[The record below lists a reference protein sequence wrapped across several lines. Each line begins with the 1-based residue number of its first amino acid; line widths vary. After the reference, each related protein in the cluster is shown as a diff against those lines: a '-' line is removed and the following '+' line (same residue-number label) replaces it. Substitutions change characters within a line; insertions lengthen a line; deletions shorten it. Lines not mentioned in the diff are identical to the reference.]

1 MADSTNSR
9 TARRKQAKQK
19 KSGKKKYSTLKKI
32 LLGLLGL
39 IAVLAIIT
47 LITFTIWIKDAPDLN
62 EQRLIDPVASQVL
75 DKNSEVY
82 ATLGVQKRDYVQ
94 YEDIPKD
101 VEAAL
106 LATEDKRFYKHH
118 GIDIIRLGGAVM
130 GNITGGF
137 GSQGASTITQQVV
150 KLSFLS
156 PDKTM
161 KRKVQEMYLAVQLE
175 QEYSKEEILEIYFNK
190 VNMSEGVY
198 GIGTAATVYF
208 GKTLDQLTLPE
219 TALLVGMPQ
228 SPNNYN
234 PYDHPDAANE
244 RKNTVLKLMYDS
256 DVITEKEMK
265 EAQAVDISTVLV
277 PRSEGPA
284 TTNHATSAIVD
295 QVINEVED
303 AGDFD
308 VYSDGLTIH
317 TTIDPEAQRIVEE
330 TLESNPAVPFP
341 NDQMQTGTVLMD
353 TQTGEVR
360 ALGGWR
366 KTTVER
372 GFNYATDLT
381 NRQPG
386 STIKPIL
393 DYGPAI
399 EYEGW
404 STYEQIV
411 DEPYEYSD
419 GTKVSNS
426 NNKYAGKVSMRTALT
441 KSMNVPAVKTLQE
454 VGIEPA
460 AEFAAGL
467 GIELDDQMFESAA
480 IGGVNNGPSPLELAG
495 AYGAFGNGGT
505 FTEPYT
511 VKKIETMDGSTID
524 TIPESKKAME
534 PSTAYMLTDMLEDV
548 VDYGTGTK
556 GNIPSLPLA
565 GKTGTTNYTAEEKE
579 KYGIKDNG
587 VPDSWYV
594 GYTPTYTMSVWVGY
608 GDRKQSVDS
617 ASQKLPATI
626 FKTVMTQVS
635 ANIDT
640 PDFKKPDNVVELPIL
655 IGSDPAAIAAE
666 GTPDGNITYE
676 LFTKDNLPTKKSE
689 EFVKPVEISGLSA
702 SYSEAN
708 KQIDI
713 DWDYPAPEGSAQ
725 ADNEFSVD
733 YSIDDGTVKHLGN
746 TKETAARIT
755 NVEQGVKYTITV
767 TSGDKKSTSSTSV
780 TVPAKEPEKP
790 DEVAPPVVPDEN
802 NETDGEAPTDGNNGN
817 NGNNGDN
824 GDNGNN
830 GNNVDTDGDGIPD
843 TEDEDTN
850 PTGEDGT
857 RAWDFLIYDA
867 ILPSSIWSRFD
878 E

>member
-1 MADSTNSR
+1 MADTTNSR
-9 TARRKQAKQK
+9 TARRKQAKK
-19 KSGKKKYSTLKKI
+19 RKSGKKKYSTFKKI
-32 LLGLLGL
+32 LLGFAGL

-62 EQRLIDPVASQVL
+62 EQRLKDPVASQVL
-75 DKNSEVY
+75 DKDGNVY

-106 LATEDKRFYKHH
+106 LATEDKRFYEHG
-118 GIDIIRLGGAVM
+118 GIDIIRLGGAVI

-150 KLSFLS
+150 KLSFLT

-175 QEYSKEEILEIYFNK
+175 QEYSKQEILEIYFNK

-198 GIGTAATVYF
+198 GIGTAAQVYF
-208 GKTLDQLTLPE
+208 GKSLDELTLPE

-234 PYDHPDAANE
+234 PYDHPDTANE
-244 RKNTVLKLMYDS
+244 RKNTVLKLMYD
-256 DVITEKEMK
+256 DDLITEKEMK
-265 EAQAVDISTVLV
+265 EAQAVDISTLLI
-277 PRSEGPA
+277 PRSEGPS

-308 VYSDGLTIH
+308 VYSDGLTIY

-341 NDQMQTGTVLMD
+341 NDQMQSGTVLMD

-419 GTKVSNS
+419 GTKVNNA
-426 NNKYAGKVSMRTALT
+426 NNKYAGKVSMRTALV
-441 KSMNVPAVKTLQE
+441 KSLNVPAVKTLQE
-454 VGIEPA
+454 VGTDQA
-460 AEFAAGL
+460 QEFSKGL
-467 GIELDDQMFESAA
+467 GIELDDQIYESAA

-511 VKKIETMDGSTID
+511 VKKIETMDGDVIET
-524 TIPESKKAME
+524 TPESKKAME
-534 PSTAYMLTDMLEDV
+534 PSTAYMMTDMLEDV

-556 GNIPSLPLA
+556 GNIPGLPMA

-587 VPDSWYV
+587 VPESWYV
-594 GYTPTYTMSVWVGY
+594 GYTPSYTLSVWVGY

-626 FKTVMTQVS
+626 YKTVMSQVS
-635 ANIDT
+635 ENVDT
-640 PDFKKPDNVVELPIL
+640 PDFEKPDDVVELPIL
-655 IGSDPAAIAAE
+655 IGSDPPAIAAE
-666 GTPDGNITYE
+666 GTPDDKVTYE
-676 LFTKDNLPTKKSE
+676 LFTKDNMPSKKSD
-689 EFVKPVEISGLSA
+689 EFVKPTEITDLSA
-702 SYSEAN
+702 SYNEAN

-713 DWDYPAPEGSAQ
+713 QWAYSPAEGSAD
-725 ADNEFSVD
+725 ADNEFSVE
-733 YSIDDGTVKHLGN
+733 YSINGGASKHLGN
-746 TKETAARIT
+746 TKDRAATIKD
-755 NVEQGVKYTITV
+755 VEQGTTYAITV
-767 TSGDKKSTSSTSV
+767 TTGDKTSTSSTSV
-780 TVPAKEPEKP
+780 TVPAKEAEKP
-790 DEVAPPVVPDEN
+790 DVTTPTTEEPDTEDPDGTIPPIDE
-802 NETDGEAPTDGNNGN
+802 NNGN
-817 NGNNGDN
+817 NGENGENGGNPDN
-824 GDNGNN
+824 GDNGN
-830 GNNVDTDGDGIPD
+830 GTTD
-843 TEDEDTN
+843 
-850 PTGEDGT
+850 PTGETGT
-857 RAWDFLIYDA
+857 RSNNSTRDWDFLIFDA
-867 ILPSSIWSRFD
+867 IMLPSLWERLK
-878 E
+878 